1 VKGDEVLVRVAGC
14 YVCSSDLG
22 LLDDRHG
29 RSSDRLPM
37 IPGHNVTGYVE
48 AMGSDVIG
56 FKKGEPVAVFGAWGC
71 GQCRLCRQGEEQ
83 LCDMRRWMGFG
94 VDGGYAEYLHVPAQ
108 RHLIKIGKLDPFEVA
123 PLLDAGLTPYR
134 AIKKTLPNFYPGAV
148 SVIIGVG
155 NIGYFAVQ
163 IVKAI
168 SPGAKVVAVDVVQDR
183 LELASQVGADHA
195 LDARSDVAEEVKK
208 LSGGE
213 GALAIID
220 TVGNTDTLKTAAAVA
235 AKKSSIVL
243 VGLAGGAIPRLPLEC
258 TVTASI
264 WGTYTE
270 LEELLALYTAGKIRC
285 QIERFP
291 LERINEVLNLMKTRK
306 IQSQAVIEPS
316 G

>member
-1 VKGDEVLVRVAGC
+1 VLVKVVGS

-48 AMGSDVIG
+48 AMSSDVIG

-94 VDGGYAEYLHVPAQ
+94 VDGGYAEYLRVPVQ
-108 RHLIKIGKLDPFEVA
+108 RHLIKLGKLDPVEVA

-134 AIKKTLPNFYPGAV
+134 AVKKTLPYLYPGAV
-148 SVIIGVG
+148 AVVIGVG

-163 IVKAI
+163 IAKAI
-168 SPGAKVVAVDVVQDR
+168 SPGTIVVAVDIAEDR
-183 LELASQVGADHA
+183 LELASQLGADHVMN
-195 LDARSDVAEEVKK
+195 ARSDVAEKIK
-208 LSGGE
+208 GLSGGE
-213 GALAIID
+213 GAKAIID
-220 TVGNTDTLKTAAAVA
+220 TVGNNDTLKTAAAIG
-235 AKKSSIVL
+235 AKKSIIAL

-258 TVTASI
+258 TVTTSI

-285 QIERFP
+285 QVERFP
-291 LERINEVLNLMKTRK
+291 LDRINEVLHLMETRQ
-306 IQSQAVIEPS
+306 IQSQAVITP
-316 G
+316 